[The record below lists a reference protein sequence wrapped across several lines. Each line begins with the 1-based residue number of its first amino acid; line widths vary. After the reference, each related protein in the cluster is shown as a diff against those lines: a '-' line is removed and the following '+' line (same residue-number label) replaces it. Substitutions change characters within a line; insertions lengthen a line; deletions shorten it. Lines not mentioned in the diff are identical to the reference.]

1 MEPRRAARAGAPS
14 PARPRVAPRVHHV
27 HRIHDVRRVR
37 QLRGGACCA
46 LLLAACC
53 ALLLAAAP
61 ACMAQEP
68 KAPAAASCAPAVQR
82 GASPSAGRVEYAEF
96 ASASLGRNVR
106 YAVSLPPS
114 YDKRSTPPQR
124 YPLVIFLHGLNN
136 DERDWESRCI
146 EAKLE
151 ALRAASKVG
160 DFIIA
165 IPYGANSFYLNARDG
180 TRYEDAIVRDFL
192 PFVDKTYRTHGTART
207 RLIQGISMGGY
218 GALLIAFKHPELFA
232 GVAAHSAALFDELP
246 QPPKSPADRGAKY
259 RYDLATKLFG
269 TPPDPAFFQANNP
282 LYLARAN
289 AAAIKRLKI
298 YFDIGES
305 DRYGFERGNAQLAAV
320 LKTAGVAHEYTLA
333 PGAHGW
339 SFLSDR
345 SEPAFTFVWN
355 TLR

>member
-1 MEPRRAARAGAPS
+1 
-14 PARPRVAPRVHHV
+14 
-27 HRIHDVRRVR
+27 
-37 QLRGGACCA
+37 

-61 ACMAQEP
+61 ACMAQET
-68 KAPAAASCAPAVQR
+68 KAPAAASSCAPAGQR
-82 GASPSAGRVEYAEF
+82 GVNLSAGRIEYAEF
-96 ASASLGRNVR
+96 ASASLGRSVR

-114 YDKRSTPPQR
+114 YDKRSAQR

-192 PFVDKTYRTHGTART
+192 PFVDKTYRTHGTARS

-246 QPPKSPADRGAKY
+246 QPPKSSEDRGAKH

-289 AAAIKRLKI
+289 ASAIKRLKI

-320 LKTAGVAHEYTLA
+320 LKAAGVAHEYTLA

>member
-1 MEPRRAARAGAPS
+1 MERRPVNVVEASHASHRSRRAR
-14 PARPRVAPRVHHV
+14 
-27 HRIHDVRRVR
+27 
-37 QLRGGACCA
+37 RGGALCSLTLLTCV
-46 LLLAACC
+46 LLLSASSAC
-53 ALLLAAAP
+53 LAQK
-61 ACMAQEP
+61 AQEAKAQKAQEV
-68 KAPAAASCAPAVQR
+68 KAPASSAPAVGR
-82 GASPSAGRVEYAEF
+82 SSNPFAGRIEYAEF
-96 ASASLGRNVR
+96 PSASLGRNVR

-114 YDKRSTPPQR
+114 YDKKEAQR

-160 DFIIA
+160 EFIVA

-192 PFVDKTYRTHGTART
+192 PFVDKTYRTLSSPRS
-207 RLIQGISMGGY
+207 RLIEGISMGGY

-246 QPPKSPADRGAKY
+246 QAPKLPTDRGAKY

-269 TPPDPAFFQANNP
+269 APPDPAVFQANNP
-282 LYLARAN
+282 LHLARAH

-305 DRYGFERGNAQLAAV
+305 DRYGFERGNAQLSAV
-320 LKTAGVAHEYTLA
+320 LKAAGVAHEYTLA

-339 SFLSDR
+339 SFLADR

-355 TLR
+355 TVR

>member
-1 MEPRRAARAGAPS
+1 MKYPREIIGGAARS
-14 PARPRVAPRVHHV
+14 LRAR
-27 HRIHDVRRVR
+27 RR
-37 QLRGGACCA
+37 RGGACRSSIIVQGA
-46 LLLAACC
+46 LLL
-53 ALLLAAAP
+53 LLLS
-61 ACMAQEP
+61 
-68 KAPAAASCAPAVQR
+68 SCASVAQQQQPPPPAE
-82 GASPSAGRVEYAEF
+82 ASAGKQSGGQTAGPRGGGGGNPFAGRIEYAEF
-96 ASASLGRNVR
+96 SSASLGRNVR

-114 YDKRSTPPQR
+114 YDKRGAQGAR

-146 EAKLE
+146 ETKLE
-151 ALRAASKVG
+151 ALRASSKVG
-160 DFIIA
+160 EFIVA

-192 PFVDKTYRTHGTART
+192 PFVDKTYRTLGTPRA
-207 RLIQGISMGGY
+207 RLIEGISMGGY

-246 QPPKSPADRGAKY
+246 QPPQSPEDRGGKY

-269 TPPDPAFFQANNP
+269 APPDPAFFRANNP
-282 LYLARAN
+282 LHLASAN
-289 AAAIKRLKI
+289 APAIKRLKI

-305 DRYGFERGNAQLAAV
+305 DRYGFERGNAQLSAV
-320 LKTAGVAHEYTLA
+320 LREAGVAHEYTLA

-355 TLR
+355 TVR

>member
-1 MEPRRAARAGAPS
+1 MEHRRLQRGGSSPVPRQSRNG
-14 PARPRVAPRVHHV
+14 
-27 HRIHDVRRVR
+27 RR
-37 QLRGGACCA
+37 RGGACGSLTLLTCA
-46 LLLAACC
+46 LLLLSSFACV
-53 ALLLAAAP
+53 AQVPQPATPAP
-61 ACMAQEP
+61 TMTP
-68 KAPAAASCAPAVQR
+68 
-82 GASPSAGRVEYAEF
+82 GATAEKRSSGSNPFAGRIEYAEF
-96 ASASLGRNVR
+96 PSPSLGRNVR

-114 YDKRSTPPQR
+114 YDKKGAQR

-146 EAKLE
+146 ETKLE

-160 DFIIA
+160 DFIVA
-165 IPYGANSFYLNARDG
+165 IPYGANSFYLNAHDG
-180 TRYEDAIVRDFL
+180 TRYEDAIVKDFL
-192 PFVDKTYRTHGTART
+192 PFVDKTYRTLASPRS
-207 RLIQGISMGGY
+207 RLIEGISMGGY

-246 QPPKSPADRGAKY
+246 QPPKSPEDRGAKY

-269 TPPDPAFFQANNP
+269 APPDPAFFQANNP
-282 LYLARAN
+282 LHLARTN

-305 DRYGFERGNAQLAAV
+305 DRYGFERGNAQLSAV
-320 LKTAGVAHEYTLA
+320 LKAAGVAHEYTLA

-339 SFLSDR
+339 SFLSER

-355 TLR
+355 TVR

>member
-1 MEPRRAARAGAPS
+1 MKYGGEKIAARAATLWMRS
-14 PARPRVAPRVHHV
+14 
-27 HRIHDVRRVR
+27 
-37 QLRGGACCA
+37 GGACRSLILLKSA
-46 LLLAACC
+46 LLLLSCACV
-53 ALLLAAAP
+53 AQVSRPTPAP
-61 ACMAQEP
+61 PAQP
-68 KAPAAASCAPAVQR
+68 GAPAAKPSNN
-82 GASPSAGRVEYAEF
+82 PSAGRIEYAEF
-96 ASASLGRNVR
+96 PSASLGRNVR

-114 YDKRSTPPQR
+114 YDRRSSQR

-160 DFIIA
+160 EFIVA

-192 PFVDKTYRTHGTART
+192 PFVDKTYRTLPAPRS
-207 RLIQGISMGGY
+207 RLIEGISMGGY

-246 QPPKSPADRGAKY
+246 QPPKSLEDRGAKH

-269 TPPDPAFFQANNP
+269 LPPDPAFFQANNP
-282 LYLARAN
+282 LHLARAN

-305 DRYGFERGNAQLAAV
+305 DRYGFERGNAQLSAV
-320 LKTAGVAHEYTLA
+320 LKAAGVAHEYTLA

-355 TLR
+355 TVR

>member
-1 MEPRRAARAGAPS
+1 MKYGGEKITARAATLWM
-14 PARPRVAPRVHHV
+14 RPG
-27 HRIHDVRRVR
+27 
-37 QLRGGACCA
+37 GGACRS
-46 LLLAACC
+46 LLLLKSV
-53 ALLLAAAP
+53 LLLLSCACVAQVPRPTPAPQPAQPAAP
-61 ACMAQEP
+61 AE
-68 KAPAAASCAPAVQR
+68 KRSNN
-82 GASPSAGRVEYAEF
+82 PSAGRIEYAEF
-96 ASASLGRNVR
+96 PSASLGRNVR

-114 YDKRSTPPQR
+114 YDRRRSQR

-160 DFIIA
+160 EFIVA
-165 IPYGANSFYLNARDG
+165 IPYGANSFYLNAHDG
-180 TRYEDAIVRDFL
+180 TRYEDAIVQDFL
-192 PFVDKTYRTHGTART
+192 PFVDKTYRTLPAPRS
-207 RLIQGISMGGY
+207 RLIEGISMGGY

-246 QPPKSPADRGAKY
+246 QPPKSPEDRGAKY

-269 TPPDPAFFQANNP
+269 LPPDPAFFQANNP
-282 LYLARAN
+282 LHLARTN

-305 DRYGFERGNAQLAAV
+305 DRYGFERGNAQLSAV
-320 LKTAGVAHEYTLA
+320 LKAAGVAHEYTLA

-355 TLR
+355 TVR

>member
-1 MEPRRAARAGAPS
+1 MNDGLRSME
-14 PARPRVAPRVHHV
+14 H
-27 HRIHDVRRVR
+27 RRVNTGGESSPSLAR
-37 QLRGGACCA
+37 QLSLRQLARVSLATRGGALMIVVCA
-46 LLLAACC
+46 LLLLSAS
-53 ALLLAAAP
+53 P
-61 ACMAQEP
+61 ACLAQDA
-68 KAPAAASCAPAVQR
+68 KAPAAATAASAPAEKQR
-82 GASPSAGRVEYAEF
+82 TTNAFAGRIEYAEF
-96 ASASLGRNVR
+96 PSASLGRNVR

-114 YDKRSTPPQR
+114 YDKKSSQR

-146 EAKLE
+146 ETKLE
-151 ALRAASKVG
+151 ALRASSKVG
-160 DFIIA
+160 EFIVA

-180 TRYEDAIVRDFL
+180 TRYEDAIVKDFL
-192 PFVDKTYRTHGTART
+192 PFVDKTYRTLAAPRS
-207 RLIQGISMGGY
+207 RLIEGISMGGY

-246 QPPKSPADRGAKY
+246 QPPKSSEDRGGKY

-282 LYLARAN
+282 LHLARTN

-305 DRYGFERGNAQLAAV
+305 DRYGFEKGNAQLSAV
-320 LKTAGVAHEYTLA
+320 LKEGGVAHEYTLA

-355 TLR
+355 TVR

>member
-1 MEPRRAARAGAPS
+1 ME
-14 PARPRVAPRVHHV
+14 
-27 HRIHDVRRVR
+27 HRGVNS
-37 QLRGGACCA
+37 GGASPTPRWSQVVRSDACGSLLLLACA
-46 LLLAACC
+46 LLLSSFACV
-53 ALLLAAAP
+53 AQVSHTTTPAPPGAP
-61 ACMAQEP
+61 ARKRVSNP
-68 KAPAAASCAPAVQR
+68 PV
-82 GASPSAGRVEYAEF
+82 GRIEYAEF
-96 ASASLGRNVR
+96 PSASLGRNVR

-114 YDKRSTPPQR
+114 YDTNSSQR

-146 EAKLE
+146 QTKLE

-160 DFIIA
+160 DFIVA
-165 IPYGANSFYLNARDG
+165 IPYGANSFYLNAHDG

-192 PFVDKTYRTHGTART
+192 PFVDRTYRTTAAPRS
-207 RLIQGISMGGY
+207 RLIEGISMGGY

-246 QPPKSPADRGAKY
+246 QAPKSPEDRSAKY
-259 RYDLATKLFG
+259 RYELATKLFG
-269 TPPDPAFFQANNP
+269 APPDPEFFQANNP
-282 LYLARAN
+282 LRLARTN
-289 AAAIKRLKI
+289 ASAIRRLKI

-305 DRYGFERGNAQLAAV
+305 DRYGFERGNAQLSAV
-320 LKTAGVAHEYTLA
+320 LKAAGVAHEYTLA

-339 SFLSDR
+339 SFLADR

>member
-1 MEPRRAARAGAPS
+1 MEQRRVKIYEASPTSLRRA
-14 PARPRVAPRVHHV
+14 
-27 HRIHDVRRVR
+27 RRG
-37 QLRGGACCA
+37 RGGVALCSSMLLTCA
-46 LLLAACC
+46 LLLLLSASSAWACV
-53 ALLLAAAP
+53 AQSPRATTPAAP
-61 ACMAQEP
+61 AQ
-68 KAPAAASCAPAVQR
+68 PAEKRSNNPF
-82 GASPSAGRVEYAEF
+82 AGRIEYAEF
-96 ASASLGRNVR
+96 PSASLGRNVR

-114 YDKRSTPPQR
+114 YDKKPTQR

-160 DFIIA
+160 EFIVA
-165 IPYGANSFYLNARDG
+165 IPYGANSFYLNAQDG
-180 TRYEDAIVRDFL
+180 TRYEDAIVKDFL
-192 PFVDKTYRTHGTART
+192 PFVDKTYRTLPAPRS
-207 RLIQGISMGGY
+207 RLIEGISMGGY

-246 QPPKSPADRGAKY
+246 QPPKSSEDRGAKY

-282 LYLARAN
+282 LHLARAN
-289 AAAIKRLKI
+289 ASAIKRLKI

-305 DRYGFERGNAQLAAV
+305 DRYGFERGNAQLSAV
-320 LKTAGVAHEYTLA
+320 LKAAGVAHEYTLA

-355 TLR
+355 AVR

>member
-1 MEPRRAARAGAPS
+1 MKYCGEKASMAMRTLSARYKGACRSLIFLKSVLLLSCCACVAQVS
-14 PARPRVAPRVHHV
+14 PAP
-27 HRIHDVRRVR
+27 
-37 QLRGGACCA
+37 
-46 LLLAACC
+46 
-53 ALLLAAAP
+53 
-61 ACMAQEP
+61 
-68 KAPAAASCAPAVQR
+68 PAATAEKRNGNAF
-82 GASPSAGRVEYAEF
+82 AGRIEYAEF
-96 ASASLGRNVR
+96 PSASLGRNVR

-114 YDKRSTPPQR
+114 YDKRSSQR

-136 DERDWESRCI
+136 DERDWESHCI
-146 EAKLE
+146 QTKLE

-160 DFIIA
+160 DFIVA
-165 IPYGANSFYLNARDG
+165 IPYGANSFYLNAQDG
-180 TRYEDAIVRDFL
+180 TRYEDAIVKDFL
-192 PFVDKTYRTHGTART
+192 PFVEKTYRTLGTPRS
-207 RLIQGISMGGY
+207 RLIEGISMGGY

-246 QPPKSPADRGAKY
+246 QPPKSPEDRSGKY

-269 TPPDPAFFQANNP
+269 MPPDPAFFQANNP
-282 LYLARAN
+282 LYLARTN

-305 DRYGFERGNAQLAAV
+305 DRYGFEKGNAQLSAV
-320 LKTAGVAHEYTLA
+320 LKAGGVAHEYTLA

-355 TLR
+355 TVR

>member
-1 MEPRRAARAGAPS
+1 MLL
-14 PARPRVAPRVHHV
+14 PATS
-27 HRIHDVRRVR
+27 
-37 QLRGGACCA
+37 AC
-46 LLLAACC
+46 LAQDA
-53 ALLLAAAP
+53 
-61 ACMAQEP
+61 
-68 KAPAAASCAPAVQR
+68 KVPAAAAGSAPAEQR
-82 GASPSAGRVEYAEF
+82 PANAFAGRIEYAEF
-96 ASASLGRNVR
+96 PSASLGRNVR

-114 YDKRSTPPQR
+114 YHKPGAPPQR

-146 EAKLE
+146 ETKLE
-151 ALRAASKVG
+151 ALRASSKVG
-160 DFIIA
+160 EFIVA

-180 TRYEDAIVRDFL
+180 TRYEDAIVKDFL
-192 PFVDKTYRTHGTART
+192 PFVDKTYRTLPAPRS
-207 RLIQGISMGGY
+207 RLIEGISMGGY

-246 QPPKSPADRGAKY
+246 QPPKSPGDRGGKY
-259 RYDLATKLFG
+259 RYDLAAKLFG
-269 TPPDPAFFQANNP
+269 APPDPAFFQANNP
-282 LYLARAN
+282 LHLARAN

-305 DRYGFERGNAQLAAV
+305 DRYGFERGNAQLSAV
-320 LKTAGVAHEYTLA
+320 LKAAGVAHEYTLA

-355 TLR
+355 TVR